1 MGKLGLKPRS
11 RQKDV
16 FVVSTADKAIGEQ
29 NPVPSSQ
36 DPSRSNIAVTNSDNP
51 ALVRAE
57 MDGAQESG
65 LGMPEPA
72 EESGRT
78 SWRRR
83 WLIET

>member
-16 FVVSTADKAIGEQ
+16 FVVSTADKAMGEQ
-29 NPVPSSQ
+29 NPVLSSQ

-57 MDGAQESG
+57 LDRAQESG
-65 LGMPEPA
+65 LEMPEPA

-78 SWRRR
+78 SWRRG
-83 WLIET
+83 WLAET